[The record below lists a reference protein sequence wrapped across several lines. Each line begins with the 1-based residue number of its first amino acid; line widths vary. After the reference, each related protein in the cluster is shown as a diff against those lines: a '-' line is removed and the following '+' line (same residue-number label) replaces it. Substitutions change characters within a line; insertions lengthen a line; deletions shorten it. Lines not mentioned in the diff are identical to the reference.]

1 MSSLASGILTIGP
14 RFGGAISDAAKYF
27 KMGRKKGMTP
37 MEFVKHMKNV
47 VKKNIPGI
55 GHRIKSV
62 QNPDVRVQLLK
73 KFVQNNFPKHPYLD
87 YALEVEK
94 ITTAK
99 RNNLIL
105 NVDGCIGI
113 CFLDLLE
120 NLDFTEHEKEDVIRS
135 EALNGLF
142 VLGRSIGMMGHIF
155 DQKRMRSRLY
165 RQPWDE
171 ILFYKEDI

>member
-1 MSSLASGILTIGP
+1 MLS
-14 RFGGAISDAAKYF
+14 
-27 KMGRKKGMTP
+27 
-37 MEFVKHMKNV
+37 
-47 VKKNIPGI
+47 
-55 GHRIKSV
+55 
-62 QNPDVRVQLLK
+62 
-73 KFVQNNFPKHPYLD
+73 NFPKHPYLD

-94 ITTAK
+94 LTTAK

-120 NLDFTEHEKEDVIRS
+120 NLDFSEDEKDDVIRT

-155 DQKRMRSRLY
+155 DQKRLRSRLY
-165 RQPWDE
+165 RQPRDE
-171 ILFYKEDI
+171 VLFYKD

>member
-1 MSSLASGILTIGP
+1 
-14 RFGGAISDAAKYF
+14 
-27 KMGRKKGMTP
+27 
-37 MEFVKHMKNV
+37 MEKEMKPVEFMNYMKQV
-47 VKKNIPGI
+47 VKINIPGI

-62 QNPDVRVQLLK
+62 QNPDMRVVLLK
-73 KFVQNNFPKHPYLD
+73 EFILKNFPKHPHLD

-94 ITTAK
+94 VTTSK

-113 CFLDLLE
+113 TFLDLLE
-120 NLDFTEHEKEDVIRS
+120 NLDYSKDEIEDVIYS

-155 DQKRMRSRLY
+155 DQKRQRAGLF
-165 RQPWDE
+165 RQPYDE
-171 ILFYKEDI
+171 ILFTE

>member
-1 MSSLASGILTIGP
+1 
-14 RFGGAISDAAKYF
+14 
-27 KMGRKKGMTP
+27 
-37 MEFVKHMKNV
+37 MKV
-47 VKKNIPGI
+47 QKKNIPGI
-55 GHRIKSV
+55 GHKIKSV
-62 QNPDVRVQLLK
+62 QNPDVRVTLLK
-73 KFVQNNFPKHPYLD
+73 AFVMENFPSHPYLD

-94 ITTAK
+94 LTTSK

-120 NLDFTEHEKEDVIRS
+120 NLKFTSDEKDDIIDS

-155 DQKRMRSRLY
+155 DQKRQRARLY

-171 ILFYKEDI
+171 ILYD

>member
-1 MSSLASGILTIGP
+1 
-14 RFGGAISDAAKYF
+14 
-27 KMGRKKGMTP
+27 
-37 MEFVKHMKNV
+37 
-47 VKKNIPGI
+47 
-55 GHRIKSV
+55 
-62 QNPDVRVQLLK
+62 
-73 KFVQNNFPKHPYLD
+73 D

-94 ITTAK
+94 ITTSK

-120 NLDFTEHEKEDVIRS
+120 NLDLTTEEKNDVV
-135 EALNGLF
+135 ETEVLNGFF

-155 DQKRMRSRLY
+155 DQKRQRAALY

-171 ILFYKEDI
+171 ILFAD